1 MPKRYL
7 YPGTDTLKNRF
18 GVKDATVAN
27 DLEYASYRQK
37 QPKPVVGFTPDMA
50 GLKAT
55 HRHLFGQMY
64 EWAGKTR
71 GETVTIDGETFKPAD
86 HILSKGGT
94 QFGPASL
101 SEQGLPNEL
110 ARHRAT
116 LDGLHKGGKLTQE
129 KWAELTADQ
138 VGMVNHAHPF
148 RDGNG
153 RTMRHYIGL
162 SAERYGFHAQM
173 KGGPEWV
180 KASSEA
186 MAFDKT
192 QGLQKFIKR
201 GTTKAEGEKNRSK
214 DQAAKTAMEVDMA
227 EATTSARDTTATT
240 LRKASTVTAAASK
253 AVSKIKDPK
262 RRAEAQNLLDGMR
275 KSETNLL
282 KAQRQGKDQDRS
294 TSKPEAVKRPA
305 VRRDRDQGF
314 DR

>member
-55 HRHLFGQMY
+55 HKHLFGQMY
-64 EWAGKTR
+64 EWAGQTR
-71 GETVTIDGETFKPAD
+71 GESVTIDGETFKPDD
-86 HILSKGGT
+86 HILSKGST

-110 ARHRAT
+110 VKHRGT
-116 LDGLHKGGKLTQE
+116 LDALHKGGTLTQE

-153 RTMRHYIGL
+153 RTMRRYIEL

-192 QGLQKFIKR
+192 Q
-201 GTTKAEGEKNRSK
+201 
-214 DQAAKTAMEVDMA
+214 
-227 EATTSARDTTATT
+227 
-240 LRKASTVTAAASK
+240 
-253 AVSKIKDPK
+253 
-262 RRAEAQNLLDGMR
+262 
-275 KSETNLL
+275 
-282 KAQRQGKDQDRS
+282 
-294 TSKPEAVKRPA
+294 
-305 VRRDRDQGF
+305 
-314 DR
+314 

>member
-71 GETVTIDGETFKPAD
+71 GETVTLDGETFKPDD
-86 HILSKGGT
+86 HILSKGST

-110 ARHRAT
+110 AKHRGT
-116 LDGLHKGGKLTQE
+116 LDALHKGGTLTKE

-153 RTMRHYIGL
+153 RTMRRFIEL
-162 SAERYGFHAQM
+162 SAE
-173 KGGPEWV
+173 K
-180 KASSEA
+180 
-186 MAFDKT
+186 
-192 QGLQKFIKR
+192 
-201 GTTKAEGEKNRSK
+201 
-214 DQAAKTAMEVDMA
+214 
-227 EATTSARDTTATT
+227 
-240 LRKASTVTAAASK
+240 
-253 AVSKIKDPK
+253 
-262 RRAEAQNLLDGMR
+262 
-275 KSETNLL
+275 
-282 KAQRQGKDQDRS
+282 
-294 TSKPEAVKRPA
+294 
-305 VRRDRDQGF
+305 
-314 DR
+314 

>member
-64 EWAGKTR
+64 EWAGQTR
-71 GETVTIDGETFKPAD
+71 GESVTIDGETFKPAD

-110 ARHRAT
+110 AKHRGT
-116 LDGLHKGGKLTQE
+116 LDALHKGGTLTQE

-153 RTMRHYIGL
+153 RTMRRFIEL
-162 SAERYGFHAQM
+162 SAE
-173 KGGPEWV
+173 K
-180 KASSEA
+180 
-186 MAFDKT
+186 
-192 QGLQKFIKR
+192 
-201 GTTKAEGEKNRSK
+201 
-214 DQAAKTAMEVDMA
+214 
-227 EATTSARDTTATT
+227 
-240 LRKASTVTAAASK
+240 
-253 AVSKIKDPK
+253 
-262 RRAEAQNLLDGMR
+262 
-275 KSETNLL
+275 
-282 KAQRQGKDQDRS
+282 
-294 TSKPEAVKRPA
+294 
-305 VRRDRDQGF
+305 
-314 DR
+314 

>member
-1 MPKRYL
+1 MRQL
-7 YPGTDTLKNRF
+7 RTTLNMRLTGK
-18 GVKDATVAN
+18 
-27 DLEYASYRQK
+27 K

-55 HRHLFGQMY
+55 HKHLFGQMY
-64 EWAGKTR
+64 EWAGQTR
-71 GETVTIDGETFKPAD
+71 GESVTIDGETFKPDD

-110 ARHRAT
+110 AKHRTT
-116 LDGLHKGGKLTQE
+116 LDALHKGGTLTQE

-148 RDGNG
+148 REGSG
-153 RTMRHYIGL
+153 RTMRRYIEL

-192 QGLQKFIKR
+192 QGLQDFIERNTSQAVDKQR
-201 GTTKAEGEKNRSK
+201 RSK
-214 DQAAKTAMEVDMA
+214 DQAAKTAMEADMA
-227 EATTSARDTTATT
+227 EATTSTRDTTATT

-253 AVSKIKDPK
+253 VVSKIKDPK

>member
-55 HRHLFGQMY
+55 HKHLFGQMY
-64 EWAGKTR
+64 EWAGQTR
-71 GETVTIDGETFKPAD
+71 GESVTIDGETFKPDD
-86 HILSKGGT
+86 HILSKGST

-110 ARHRAT
+110 VKHRGT
-116 LDGLHKGGKLTQE
+116 LDALHKGGTLTQE

-153 RTMRHYIGL
+153 RTMRRYIEL

-192 QGLQKFIKR
+192 QGLQKFIAR
-201 GTTKAEGEKNRSK
+201 GTTK
-214 DQAAKTAMEVDMA
+214 AAKTAMEADMA

-275 KSETNLL
+275 KSEANLL

>member
-1 MPKRYL
+1 M
-7 YPGTDTLKNRF
+7 
-18 GVKDATVAN
+18 
-27 DLEYASYRQK
+27 
-37 QPKPVVGFTPDMA
+37 
-50 GLKAT
+50 
-55 HRHLFGQMY
+55 
-64 EWAGKTR
+64 
-71 GETVTIDGETFKPAD
+71 
-86 HILSKGGT
+86 
-94 QFGPASL
+94 
-101 SEQGLPNEL
+101 
-110 ARHRAT
+110 
-116 LDGLHKGGKLTQE
+116 DGLHKGGKLTEE

-148 RDGNG
+148 RDGSG
-153 RTMRHYIGL
+153 RTMRRYIEL

-192 QGLQKFIKR
+192 QGLQDFIERNTSQAVDKQR
-201 GTTKAEGEKNRSK
+201 RSK
-214 DQAAKTAMEVDMA
+214 DQAAKTSKEVDMA
-227 EATTSARDTTATT
+227 EATTSTRDTTATT

-253 AVSKIKDPK
+253 AVSKIKEPK

>member
-64 EWAGKTR
+64 EWAGQTR
-71 GETVTIDGETFKPAD
+71 GESVTIDGETFKPDD
-86 HILSKGGT
+86 HILSKGST

-153 RTMRHYIGL
+153 RTMRRYIEL

-201 GTTKAEGEKNRSK
+201 GTTKAEGEKNRPTGK
-214 DQAAKTAMEVDMA
+214 AAKTAMEADMA
-227 EATTSARDTTATT
+227 EATTLAP
-240 LRKASTVTAAASK
+240 
-253 AVSKIKDPK
+253 IFH
-262 RRAEAQNLLDGMR
+262 Q
-275 KSETNLL
+275 
-282 KAQRQGKDQDRS
+282 
-294 TSKPEAVKRPA
+294 
-305 VRRDRDQGF
+305 
-314 DR
+314 